1 MWFSIWDDFYNPGD
15 CNPHI
20 WTFHKPSIWTQPY
33 KATWLLM
40 FSPQDG
46 ELLLTVTELYRDL
59 QGSKGLEKKL
69 LVALNIQ
76 YMLFFV
82 DVCTY
87 NKIYD
92 YIYVYVNILMNIS
105 SCLWIDVSLPC

>member
-1 MWFSIWDDFYNPGD
+1 
-15 CNPHI
+15 
-20 WTFHKPSIWTQPY
+20 
-33 KATWLLM
+33 M

-82 DVCTY
+82 DVCILKY
-87 NKIYD
+87 MNI
-92 YIYVYVNILMNIS
+92 YIYM
-105 SCLWIDVSLPC
+105 